1 MSEVITGVLKFT
13 FGLISNKLRT
23 YGAEKLQD
31 GGLTDQKFRGWIV
44 RELDDIKSKLD
55 AISRKDLCASI
66 SFLQQGVQRLNMS
79 LGESELSSPGAS
91 STNTKP
97 AQPSGSVED
106 AVALANAIGKLRID
120 SHELFDLAKESF
132 KEAGKEATV
141 AFHNA
146 ALSTKERVLASK
158 VRIASGILEHLERT
172 EVAANDCLHYLQ
184 ELHNMP
190 AIQEIFSVHI
200 HGGIKSLFKKTSR
213 ADIVETVTM
222 INLILADFISTF
234 TKRRMAVFDWPLI
247 ECGKRVVHP
256 IHCKRVCVQK
266 MTEMEITPP
275 WDIVRYK
282 DAGTKV
288 LSSAINSK
296 RDIIG
301 VFSGDSH
308 PRKLDRATGE
318 WRPFCLSSSDHEIGN
333 SASVAI
339 DDDDTVYVVSCRHN
353 AGNLEATLSVYS
365 SNGKIIHHCTLD
377 FIKTDLS
384 TLFRHITVT
393 RDKKIVFCSGHE
405 HSNRTVYVYVC
416 DMNGKLIDSFPIV
429 TQYKDGTVDAREDVR
444 EDVTGIF
451 VSCDKLNGNEIT
463 VATHARHWH
472 VGRGIVT
479 ILIED
484 RLCVYTQRGKFKR
497 LSTIDPPQP
506 TADYNIS
513 FDNLTKNYIVYTQ
526 DSEEKIKILKYVSET
541 GELQYSLSLHDKN
554 ILDYDNLISHT
565 SGTVAFVDSKRVLY
579 FQ

>member
-97 AQPSGSVED
+97 AQPSVSVED
-106 AVALANAIGKLRID
+106 AVALANAIGKLRIN

-146 ALSTKERVLASK
+146 ALSTEDRILASK

-200 HGGIKSLFKKTSR
+200 QGGIKSLFKKTSR

-222 INLILADFISTF
+222 INLILADFISKF
-234 TKRRMAVFDWPLI
+234 TKRRMAVFDWPVI
-247 ECGKRVVHP
+247 KCGKRIVHP
-256 IHCKRVCVQK
+256 IHCKRECVQK
-266 MTEMEITPP
+266 MREIEITPP

-282 DAGTKV
+282 DAGTKA
-288 LSSAINSK
+288 LALAINSK

-318 WRPFCLSSSDHEIGN
+318 WRPLCLSPSDHEIEN

-377 FIKTDLS
+377 FIKTHLS

-451 VSCDKLNGNEIT
+451 VSCDKSNGNEIT
-463 VATHARHWH
+463 VATRALLY
-472 VGRGIVT
+472 T
-479 ILIED
+479 Q
-484 RLCVYTQRGKFKR
+484 LCVYTQRGEFKR
-497 LSTIDPPQP
+497 FSKFHHTPPRVP
-506 TADYNIS
+506 YNIS
-513 FDNLTKNYIVYTQ
+513 FDNLTKNYIVYTR
-526 DSEEKIKILKYVSET
+526 DSVEKIKLLQYVSET
-541 GELQYSLSLHDKN
+541 GEHQYSLFLHDKN

-565 SGTVAFVDSKRVLY
+565 SGTVACVGSKRVLY